1 MISTFTLVIQHAAS
15 NVRALSVLMLEA
27 AVFCQ
32 CPRTPNPAPEVTDR
46 SPPASSCCVFLA
58 VFQAVLCLLFIDILI
73 SGFIC

>member
-1 MISTFTLVIQHAAS
+1 
-15 NVRALSVLMLEA
+15 MLEA